1 LAGGKT
7 IVEDKRIIRKAF
19 TRVGIGY
26 GAFLVISLVLQL
38 GIGTLIAALSYIG
51 VQIPIGNWYV
61 LFSSMAN
68 YVVGGI
74 VTYLFVRDMP
84 VLYKPQARK
93 VDGRLLIAGFLVC
106 ISGLYLGNI
115 IGQAL
120 MSLVSALQGKPMINP
135 VEQVLNGLS
144 GWAIFFVMVVM
155 APICEEILF
164 RKVIID
170 RIRLYG
176 DKAAIAVSGF
186 IFGLCHGNFYQFFYA
201 FLIGVVFAYIYIQTG
216 KLRYTI
222 VFHMIINFL
231 GSIVGLKVQDVPW
244 LIRVYSI
251 FMLSAVIAGI
261 VLFIQN
267 RKNLVFQPGFNEAW
281 GKGAFKV
288 LFLNFGM
295 VFFFL
300 VSAVTFVISEI
311 S

>member
-1 LAGGKT
+1 MA
-7 IVEDKRIIRKAF
+7 EDKRIIRKAF

-26 GAFLVISLVLQL
+26 GTFLMITLALQL
-38 GIGTLIAALSYIG
+38 GIGTLIAVLSFLGVTIPMDSDWYI
-51 VQIPIGNWYV
+51 

-74 VTYLFVRDMP
+74 VTYVIIREMP
-84 VLYKPQARK
+84 VINKPIARRAGGK
-93 VDGRLLIAGFLVC
+93 WLAAGFLVC
-106 ISGLYLGNI
+106 ISGLYIGNM

-135 VEQVLNGLS
+135 VEQVINGLS
-144 GWAIFFVMVVM
+144 GWTIFLTMVVM
-155 APICEEILF
+155 APICEEIIF
-164 RKVIID
+164 RKILID

-176 DKAAIAVSGF
+176 DKAAIVVSGF
-186 IFGLCHGNFYQFFYA
+186 IFGLSHGNFYQFFYA
-201 FLIGVVFAYIYIQTG
+201 FFLGIVFAYIYIQTG
-216 KLRYTI
+216 RLRYTI
-222 VFHMIINFL
+222 AFHMMINFL
-231 GSIVGLKVQDVPW
+231 GSIVGLKVQNVPW
-244 LIRVYSI
+244 LLGVYGI
-251 FMLSAVIAGI
+251 FIMGAVIAGM
-261 VLFIQN
+261 VVFLQN
-267 RKNLVFQPGFNEAW
+267 RKNLVFQAGGHEAW

>member
-1 LAGGKT
+1 MA
-7 IVEDKRIIRKAF
+7 EDKIIIRKAF

-26 GAFLVISLVLQL
+26 GAFLVVTLLLQL

-51 VQIPIGNWYV
+51 ITIPIGNCYV

-74 VTYLFVRDMP
+74 ITYLIVRDMP
-84 VLYKPQARK
+84 VLERPIARK
-93 VDGRLLIAGFLVC
+93 ANMKLLAGGFFVC

-120 MSLVSALQGKPMINP
+120 MRLVSALQGKPMINP
-135 VEQVLNGLS
+135 VEQILNGLS
-144 GWAIFFVMVVM
+144 GWAIFLTMVVM

-164 RKVIID
+164 RKVLID
-170 RIRLYG
+170 RTRLYG
-176 DKAAIAVSGF
+176 DKAAIVVSGF

-201 FLIGVVFAYIYIQTG
+201 FFIGVVFAYIYIQTG

-231 GSIVGLKVQDVPW
+231 GSIVGLKVQNVPW
-244 LIRVYSI
+244 LLGVYGI
-251 FMLSAVIAGI
+251 FMLGAVIAGI
-261 VLFIQN
+261 VLFLQN
-267 RKNLVFQPGFNEAW
+267 RKNLVFQPGGYEVW
-281 GKGAFKV
+281 GKGAFNV
-288 LFLNFGM
+288 VFLNFGM

-300 VSAVTFVISEI
+300 ISAVTFVISEI

>member
-1 LAGGKT
+1 M
-7 IVEDKRIIRKAF
+7 EDKRIIRKAF

>member
-1 LAGGKT
+1 M
-7 IVEDKRIIRKAF
+7 VEDKRIIRKAF

-26 GAFLVISLVLQL
+26 GAFLVITLVLQL
-38 GIGTLIAALSYIG
+38 GIGALIAALSFIG
-51 VQIPIGNWYV
+51 FTIPIGNWYV
-61 LFSSMAN
+61 LFTSMAN

-74 VTYLFVRDMP
+74 VTYLIVRDMP
-84 VLYKPQARK
+84 VLNKPIAGK
-93 VDGRLLIAGFLVC
+93 ASGKLLVAGFLVC

-135 VEQVLNGLS
+135 VEQILNGLS
-144 GWAIFFVMVVM
+144 GWAIFLTMVVM

-164 RKVIID
+164 RKVLID

-176 DKAAIAVSGF
+176 DKAAIVVSGF

-231 GSIVGLKVQDVPW
+231 GSIVGLKVQNVPW
-244 LIRVYSI
+244 LLGAYGI
-251 FMLSAVIAGI
+251 FMLGAVIAGI
-261 VLFIQN
+261 VLFLQN
-267 RKNLVFQPGFNEAW
+267 RKNLVFHPGGYEVW